1 MSFCS
6 RRQQLSLLFGAILL
20 LFLVAC
26 GGGQTTAVAN
36 GRLNVV
42 TTTGHIGDAARI
54 VGGERVNVTSLM
66 GPGIDPHLYVA
77 SEGDV
82 RRLTDADIILY
93 NGLFLEARMSNVL
106 QRIGQQKP
114 VVAVAEAIPASQL
127 LPSADYADAY
137 DPHVWFDVTLWQM
150 VVEAV
155 GDALIAAD
163 PDHAAEYEANLAAYL
178 TELAELEQYVQAQA
192 ARIPPE
198 QRVLI
203 TAHDAFGYFGRA
215 YGFEVMGLQGIS
227 TEAEA
232 SAADVQALADF
243 IVVNRI
249 PAIFIESSVP
259 VRTVEAVQ
267 AAVAAQGFQVAIG
280 GELFSDAL
288 GDQNTPEGA
297 YTGMVR
303 HNVDTIV
310 GALSE

>member
-1 MSFCS
+1 MKRLIFSCS
-6 RRQQLSLLFGAILL
+6 GLILL
-20 LFLVAC
+20 LFLTAC
-26 GGGQTTAVAN
+26 GGGEAAVDN
-36 GRLNVV
+36 GRLNIV

-106 QRIGQQKP
+106 QRIGQQKL
-114 VVAVAEAIPASQL
+114 VVAVAEAVPEAQR
-127 LPSADYADAY
+127 LPSEDYADAY
-137 DPHVWFDVTLWQM
+137 DPHVWFDVGLWQI
-150 VVEAV
+150 VVAAV
-155 GDALIAAD
+155 RDALIAAD
-163 PDHAAEYEANLAAYL
+163 PDHAAEYEANAAAYL
-178 TELAELEQYVQAQA
+178 SELAELEQYVQAQA

-215 YGFEVMGLQGIS
+215 YSFEVMGLQGIS

-243 IVVNRI
+243 IVANRI
-249 PAIFIESSVP
+249 PALFIESSVP

-288 GDQNTPEGA
+288 GDQNTPEGS
-297 YTGMVR
+297 YVGMVR

>member
-1 MSFCS
+1 VKKLISIFLM
-6 RRQQLSLLFGAILL
+6 LIVLPLLA
-20 LFLVAC
+20 AC
-26 GGGQTTAVAN
+26 GGGGETAVAD

-42 TTTGHIGDAARI
+42 ATTGYVGDAAKI
-54 VGGERVNVTSLM
+54 VGGEWVNVTTLM

-82 RRLTDADIILY
+82 RRLSDADLILY

-106 QRIGQQKP
+106 QQIGRSKS
-114 VVAVAEAIPASQL
+114 VVAVAEAVAEEQR
-127 LPSADYADAY
+127 LPSAAYSDAY
-137 DPHVWFDVTLWQM
+137 DPHVWFDVQLWQI
-150 VVEAV
+150 VVAAV
-155 GDALIAAD
+155 RDALSATDPENAAN
-163 PDHAAEYEANLAAYL
+163 YEANAAAYL
-178 TELAELEQYVQAQA
+178 SELAELEEYVQAQA

-215 YGFEVMGLQGIS
+215 YGFEVRGLQGIS

-232 SAADVQALADF
+232 GAADVQTLANF
-243 IVVNRI
+243 IAANRI

-288 GDQNTPEGA
+288 GDGNTAEGS
-297 YTGMVR
+297 YLGVMR
-303 HNVDTIV
+303 HNIDTIV
-310 GALSE
+310 EALSR

>member
-1 MSFCS
+1 M
-6 RRQQLSLLFGAILL
+6 LL
-20 LFLVAC
+20 LLAAC
-26 GGGQTTAVAN
+26 GGGGETAVAD

-42 TTTGHIGDAARI
+42 TTTGQIGDAARI
-54 VGGERVNVTSLM
+54 VGGEQVNVISLM

-82 RRLTDADIILY
+82 RRLTDADLILY

-106 QRIGQQKP
+106 ERIGQQKP
-114 VVAVAEAIPASQL
+114 VAAVAEAIPTSQL
-127 LPSADYADAY
+127 LPSANYADAY
-137 DPHVWFDVTLWQM
+137 DPHVWFDVQLWQL
-150 VVEAV
+150 VVTAV
-155 GDALIAAD
+155 RDALIAAD
-163 PDHAAEYEANLAAYL
+163 PDHAALYEANAAAYL
-178 TELAELEQYVQAQA
+178 TELTELEQYVQAQA
-192 ARIPPE
+192 ARISPA

-215 YGFEVMGLQGIS
+215 YGFEVKGLQGIS

-232 SAADVQALADF
+232 SAADVQSLASF
-243 IVVNRI
+243 IVANQI

-288 GDQNTPEGA
+288 GDQNTPEGT

-310 GALSE
+310 GALSR

>member
-1 MSFCS
+1 MKRLIFSCS
-6 RRQQLSLLFGAILL
+6 GLILL
-20 LFLVAC
+20 LFLTAC
-26 GGGQTTAVAN
+26 GGGETAVDN
-36 GRLNVV
+36 GRLNIV

-106 QRIGQQKP
+106 QRIGQQKL

-137 DPHVWFDVTLWQM
+137 DPHVWFDVTLWQT

-155 GDALIAAD
+155 RDALIVAD
-163 PDHAAEYEANLAAYL
+163 PDHAAEYEANAAAYL
-178 TELAELEQYVQAQA
+178 AELAELEQYVQAQVV
-192 ARIPPE
+192 RIPPE

-243 IVVNRI
+243 IVANRI
-249 PAIFIESSVP
+249 PALFIESSVP

-288 GDQNTPEGA
+288 GDQNTPEGT

-310 GALSE
+310 GALSR

>member
-1 MSFCS
+1 MKQRISIFFM
-6 RRQQLSLLFGAILL
+6 LIALL
-20 LFLVAC
+20 LLAAC
-26 GGGQTTAVAN
+26 GGGGETAVAD

-42 TTTGHIGDAARI
+42 TTTGQIGDAARI
-54 VGGERVNVTSLM
+54 VGGEQVNVVSLM

-82 RRLTDADIILY
+82 RRLTDADLILY

-106 QRIGQQKP
+106 ERIGQQKP
-114 VVAVAEAIPASQL
+114 VVAVAEAIPTSQL
-127 LPSADYADAY
+127 LPSANYADAY
-137 DPHVWFDVTLWQM
+137 DPHVWFDVQLWQL
-150 VVEAV
+150 VVTAV
-155 GDALIAAD
+155 RDALIAAD
-163 PDHAAEYEANLAAYL
+163 PDHATEYEANAAVYLAEL
-178 TELAELEQYVQAQA
+178 TELEQYVQAQA
-192 ARIPPE
+192 ARISPA

-215 YGFEVMGLQGIS
+215 YGFEVKGLQGIS

-232 SAADVQALADF
+232 SAADVQSLASF
-243 IVVNRI
+243 IVANQI

-288 GDQNTPEGA
+288 GDQNTPEGT

-310 GALSE
+310 GALSR